1 MNEMTLAVKRL
12 FEHMSTCNNRE
23 MLYDLYAYVWDI
35 RNVISLLNSYVKW
48 LGKYVRIIAYFVL

>member
-1 MNEMTLAVKRL
+1 
-12 FEHMSTCNNRE
+12 

-48 LGKYVRIIAYFVL
+48 LGKFVKIMSLFVFWSVTCYFQFEFAKYYA